1 MEDRFRRRLTPS
13 GSPRLRVALA
23 FGLLASLGGGAQ
35 RTDDAGAGTAATAGS
50 MRYATVRP
58 RPFMTTLGVSGTLV
72 PGDRVDL
79 LAPFDSM
86 IQSLRFAFGDRVSA
100 GQILAVLDS
109 HGIDRQISEAEIAAI
124 EAGYNHDMVAG
135 WSHGPE
141 MARARRQLASAKSD
155 LDALDRRIKD
165 ARGLLARGLIPRNE
179 VDMLDEQRL
188 DLESALAAA
197 REELAATQARGSPP
211 QQRKV
216 ALAWESARAHLDD
229 LRRQRENAIV
239 KAPADGVIVRPEG
252 ARSET
257 PDLAHAGSRVSRGQR
272 IAVIARSDQL
282 DVAFTL
288 DEADLPRVLPG
299 MPVQVTGPAFPG
311 LTLPGRVS
319 AIAGQGSMAN
329 PAATTAIFPASA
341 RLDPIPADLV
351 TRVRVGM
358 TANVVI
364 TTSREENAL
373 VVPPEAIQDTP
384 VGPVLLVVSDA
395 AAVPRRVRV
404 RLGRAAP
411 DGVVVVSGLKAGDR
425 IAWPVTTDTTPT
437 APDQ

>member
-1 MEDRFRRRLTPS
+1 MANRFGRRLTPS
-13 GSPRLRVALA
+13 GSPSLRVALA
-23 FGLLASLGGGAQ
+23 ISLLASLGGGAQ
-35 RTDDAGAGTAATAGS
+35 RTDDAGTGTAAPDGS

-109 HGIDRQISEAEIAAI
+109 HSIDRQISEAEIAAI
-124 EAGYNHDMVAG
+124 EAGDNHDMVAN

-141 MARARRQLASAKSD
+141 MARARRQLASAQGD
-155 LDALDRRIKD
+155 LDAVDRRIKD

-179 VDMLDEQRL
+179 VDTLEEQRR

-197 REELAATQARGSPP
+197 RDELTATQTRGSPP

-229 LRRQRENAIV
+229 LRRQRENAII
-239 KAPADGVIVRPEG
+239 KAPADGVIVRPES

-257 PDLAHAGSRVSRGQR
+257 LDVAHAGSRVSRGQR

-311 LTLPGRVS
+311 LILPGRVS

-329 PAATTAIFPASA
+329 PAATTAIFPATA
-341 RLDPIPADLV
+341 RLEPIPAHLFA
-351 TRVRVGM
+351 RVRVGM

-364 TTSREENAL
+364 TTSREANAL
-373 VVPPEAIQDTP
+373 VVPPEAIQNTP
-384 VGPVLLVVSDA
+384 AGPVLLVITNAD
-395 AAVPRRVRV
+395 AVPRRVPV
-404 RLGRAAP
+404 RLGRAAA
-411 DGVVVVSGLKAGDR
+411 DGVVVVSGLKAGDK
-425 IAWPVTTDTTPT
+425 ITWPVTADATAT
-437 APDQ
+437 APDH